1 MVVENLSLDGVMPAP
16 GRADRAPGE
25 ATEDERGGFTHGGWA
40 SRLHTELEPIRTQAF
55 GSGAVVVRDRVAGAT
70 G

>member
-1 MVVENLSLDGVMPAP
+1 MVVEELPLGCVVQAP

-25 ATEDERGGFTHGGWA
+25 AREDERDGFSYGGWA

-55 GSGAVVVRDRVAGAT
+55 ANGAVVARYRVVGRDR
-70 G
+70 

>member
-16 GRADRAPGE
+16 GREDD
-25 ATEDERGGFTHGGWA
+25 DERGGFTHGGVA

-55 GSGAVVVRDRVAGAT
+55 GSGAVVVRDRVSGAT

>member
-16 GRADRAPGE
+16 GRRTGPWRSQ
-25 ATEDERGGFTHGGWA
+25 EDERDGFSYGGWA

-55 GSGAVVVRDRVAGAT
+55 ANGAVVARYRVAGAT